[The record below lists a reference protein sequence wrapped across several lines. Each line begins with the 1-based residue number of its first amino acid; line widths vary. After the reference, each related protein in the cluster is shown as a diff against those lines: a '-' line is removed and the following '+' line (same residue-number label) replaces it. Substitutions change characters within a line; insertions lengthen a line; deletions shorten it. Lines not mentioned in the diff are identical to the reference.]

1 MEQTQRGERILEA
14 AGELLLAWGYRRV
27 TIDEIARRAKVGK
40 GTVYLHWKTKDALLL
55 AVVLHAKA
63 RSLRRLLE
71 RMRADPLEV
80 LPSRMMCGLYE
91 DYLGDPV
98 LRAVQTDDSDVLGRL
113 NDTAKQELAEL
124 MAHGDHTLR
133 RQLQVLREHG
143 LVRDDVDVAHQHYA
157 VLAVTA
163 GFFMTQALDAGPP
176 VAREVRTGILA
187 HTLRG
192 ALEFPAT
199 AESDRA
205 TLTEPAATH
214 RTCAAATAA
223 APGIIAL
230 YERLEELS
238 SQEMRRQLRD

>member
-1 MEQTQRGERILEA
+1 MEQTQRGERILEV

-55 AVVLHAKA
+55 AVVLRAKV
-63 RSLRRLLE
+63 RSLHRQLE

-80 LPSRMMCGLYE
+80 LPSRMMCGLYL
-91 DYLGDPV
+91 DYLDDPV
-98 LRAVQTDDSDVLGRL
+98 LRAVQTDDSDILGHL
-113 NDTAKQELAEL
+113 NDTAKQELAAL
-124 MAHGDHTLR
+124 MAHGDHALCC
-133 RQLQVLREHG
+133 QLQVLREHG

-157 VLAVTA
+157 LVAVTA
-163 GFFMTQALDAGPP
+163 GFFITEALDAGPHT
-176 VAREVRTGILA
+176 AREVRTGILA

-192 ALEFPAT
+192 ALEVPST
-199 AESDRA
+199 P
-205 TLTEPAATH
+205 EPAPAAH
-214 RTCAAATAA
+214 RALAAATAA
-223 APGIIAL
+223 APEIIAL